1 MAAPTRRTKAA
12 KPKTP
17 AKRGRPSTYRA
28 IYAEQVQAFCLLGAD
43 DKKLA
48 ELFEI
53 SEATLNT
60 WKKRH
65 PAFRQAIKNGK
76 DIPDAVVASALY
88 KSAIGGHVI
97 SEDRAV
103 SDGKG
108 GTVVVTLKKQ
118 LAPEVQAQGFWLKNR
133 QPKLWK
139 DKIELK
145 EEINLNVFPPREVL
159 QELYDASLKRS
170 TEKAAI
176 LAGRRERLG
185 IIIDQQDQDGD

>member
-1 MAAPTRRTKAA
+1 MAAPTKRAKAA

-43 DKKLA
+43 DTKLA

-53 SEATLNT
+53 SEATLYT
-60 WKKRH
+60 WKQRH
-65 PAFRQAIKNGK
+65 PEFRQAIKNGK
-76 DIPDAVVASALY
+76 DIPDAAVASALY
-88 KSAIGGHVI
+88 KSATGGHVI
-97 SEDRAV
+97 IEDRAV

-139 DKIELK
+139 DKVEIK

-159 QELYDASLKRS
+159 NALYAESLARS
-170 TEKAAI
+170 SAKAKI
-176 LAGRRERLG
+176 LEGRRERLG
-185 IIIDQQDQDGD
+185 IGFCSTPDVD